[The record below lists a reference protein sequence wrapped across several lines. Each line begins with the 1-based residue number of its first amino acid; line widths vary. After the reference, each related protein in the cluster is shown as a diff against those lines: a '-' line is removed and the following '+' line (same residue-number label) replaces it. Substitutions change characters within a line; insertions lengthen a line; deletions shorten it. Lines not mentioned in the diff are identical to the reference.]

1 MAGGEDWD
9 KESLGMVWGLPDYK
23 SFAQRLGDV
32 LPGFNQGRKGA
43 KGAQIIERCPGSQ
56 GFSEVKEIAA

>member
-1 MAGGEDWD
+1 
-9 KESLGMVWGLPDYK
+9 MVWGLPDYK